1 MERNIF
7 QTLAEAIA
15 EAEDHDG
22 IVDAVIL
29 PPSNNGYAT
38 DVKEGDDDIGLAGN
52 LNLPNDVAGEM
63 ELMYHNSDDDS
74 ESDSDDETVTDSN
87 WRNGSRLLVPM
98 EAGEVEPFCE
108 SHPELV
114 DKSPMELYKMYFDTA
129 IEQLFVDNTIN
140 YAHTVMNELRFKFT
154 TEDLWDFVTIITLS
168 SYNIRTMYIDYWSI
182 DDDLSNPLVRYL
194 MSRDRFKEIKRNLHV
209 ADNTQLDDSDK
220 WSKLRPLVDMVN
232 AKLSQFGVFNQHLS
246 IDEQMVPYFGR
257 HSCKMF
263 IRGKP
268 IRFGFKNWV
277 LAGDDG
283 YPFKVSPYQG
293 KEYTAEGKELL
304 GPKVVKD
311 LISIVENPKQHEL
324 YFDNFFTSV
333 PLLTDL
339 RENDIKATVTIR
351 SNRLKET
358 TLIDDKSMKKK
369 ERGAMTISAT
379 REICTVRWVDNKVVT
394 VLSNHQTEQPLVR
407 CKRYIRKKKHEMIPQ
422 PQMITKYNK
431 HMGGVNQLDSFLNN
445 LRPCIGG

>member
-38 DVKEGDDDIGLAGN
+38 DEEEGDDDIGLAGN

-63 ELMYHNSDDDS
+63 ELMYHNSDNDS

-194 MSRDRFKEIKRNLHV
+194 MSRDRFTEIKRNLHV

-220 WSKLRPLVDMVN
+220 WSTLRPLVDMVN

-257 HSCKMF
+257 HSCKIF
-263 IRGKP
+263 HQGQTNP
-268 IRFGFKNWV
+268 IWF
-277 LAGDDG
+277 
-283 YPFKVSPYQG
+283 Q
-293 KEYTAEGKELL
+293 EL
-304 GPKVVKD
+304 G
-311 LISIVENPKQHEL
+311 SG
-324 YFDNFFTSV
+324 
-333 PLLTDL
+333 
-339 RENDIKATVTIR
+339 RR
-351 SNRLKET
+351 
-358 TLIDDKSMKKK
+358 
-369 ERGAMTISAT
+369 
-379 REICTVRWVDNKVVT
+379 
-394 VLSNHQTEQPLVR
+394 
-407 CKRYIRKKKHEMIPQ
+407 
-422 PQMITKYNK
+422 
-431 HMGGVNQLDSFLNN
+431 
-445 LRPCIGG
+445 